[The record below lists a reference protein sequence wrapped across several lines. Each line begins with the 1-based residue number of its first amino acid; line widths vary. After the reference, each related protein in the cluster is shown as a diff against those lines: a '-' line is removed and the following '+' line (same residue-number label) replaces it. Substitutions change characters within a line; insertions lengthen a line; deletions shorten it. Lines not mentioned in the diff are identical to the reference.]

1 MKKTP
6 APLSRRSFL
15 KTTTAGA
22 AAAAI
27 SPSLAFG
34 SRREPLRFAQ
44 IGCGGK
50 GESDR
55 DAMLAAGAKL
65 VALCDVDEANAKKV
79 FMKHA
84 DLPKYKDYRELLDK
98 HEKEID
104 AVVVSTPDHFHAAAA
119 LDAMRRGK
127 HVYVQKPLARTY
139 AECQAML
146 ESSRKHG
153 VVTQMGNQG
162 HAGSGLK
169 LWEEML
175 KGDAFGDVQQIHTW
189 SDRPIWAQGMTEA
202 PKEGQVPATLDWNL
216 WLGPAAQRPYSK
228 AYVPFSW
235 RGWWDFGCG
244 AMGDMA
250 CHNMDPA
257 FWIFKLGLPL
267 SIKAQA
273 SAPAGIAFPDWSI
286 IEYKFGP
293 TPSLPK
299 GVTLTW
305 YDGKKLPA
313 APAGAA
319 PGLKVGSNGCMV
331 IGSKLTALGG
341 SHAGTPH
348 VVAVGDKTEESAIK
362 DADKHW
368 QDVHKTLRGVD
379 HYGQWVHAAEAK
391 DREAPKS
398 NFEYAVPFTQGI
410 LLGCIALRFPGQELL
425 WDNQK
430 KQFSNFAE
438 ANQWLSF
445 KPREGYNLNP

>member
-1 MKKTP
+1 MKTTRR
-6 APLSRRSFL
+6 LSRRTFL
-15 KTTTAGA
+15 KTATAGA
-22 AAAAI
+22 AGAALA
-27 SPSLAFG
+27 PSLAFG
-34 SRREPLRFAQ
+34 ARREPLRFAQ

-104 AVVVSTPDHFHAAAA
+104 GVVVSTPDHVHAAAA
-119 LDAMRRGK
+119 LEAMRRGK
-127 HVYVQKPLARTY
+127 HVYVQKPLARTF

-146 ESSRKHG
+146 DLSRKQG

-169 LWEEML
+169 LWEEMA
-175 KGDAFGDVQQIHTW
+175 KAGAFGDIREIHTW

-202 PKEGQVPATLDWNL
+202 PKEAPVPATLDWNH
-216 WLGPAAQRPYSK
+216 WLGPAADRPYSK

-273 SAPAGIAFPDWSI
+273 SAPAGIAYPTWSI

-293 TPSLPK
+293 TPLLPN
-299 GVTLTW
+299 GVTLKW
-305 YDGKKLPA
+305 YDGHKLPA
-313 APAGAA
+313 APPGAN
-319 PGLKVGSNGCMV
+319 PDLKIDTNGCMV
-331 IGSKLTALGG
+331 IGSKMTAMGG
-341 SHAGTPH
+341 SHAGKPH
-348 VVAVGDKTEESAIK
+348 VVAVGDKTDGDAIK
-362 DADKHW
+362 EADKHW
-368 QDVHKTLRGVD
+368 QDIHKTLNGTD
-379 HYGQWVHAAEAK
+379 HYAQWVHAAEAK
-391 DREAPKS
+391 DREATKS
-398 NFEYAVPFTQGI
+398 NFDYAAPFTQGI

-425 WDNQK
+425 WDNGK
-430 KQFSNFAE
+430 KQVSNFAE
-438 ANQWLSF
+438 ANPWLSF
-445 KPREGYNLNP
+445 KPREGYNLNA